1 MKKYFYMILQSILI
15 CLLLIPVNAVYAS
28 NTEINIGNI
37 TAVGGKTV
45 DVPITLSGNT
55 GICGANIVISYDK
68 ALSLTCITKGSALS
82 TLTMTNPGSIS
93 SNPFTIVWD
102 GMEADSTNGIM
113 AVLTFKAPSN
123 AGKYDISISYD
134 DGDIVDGNLLPIA
147 LTAKNGSVTVENTEP
162 VLGTEITID
171 SVTAKPGESV
181 IVPVRISGNTGIC
194 GATLRFNYSSALTLT
209 NIVKGDGFAS
219 LNMTKPGS
227 YSAGPFTLVWDG
239 LEADTSDGVIA
250 YLTFTAPLTEGVYDI
265 SVSFDDGDIVDG
277 SLNPVEV
284 SATQGNVSVTSSR
297 SVSVNVN
304 NVNYTLTSKD
314 STSGT
319 ILVAFYDTSGKFLSL
334 RSFDDTESAI
344 SVSAPQNASTAKLM
358 WWSGL
363 NTLKPIGDVKE
374 IKLK

>member
-1 MKKYFYMILQSILI
+1 MEED
-15 CLLLIPVNAVYAS
+15 C
-28 NTEINIGNI
+28 TD
-37 TAVGGKTV
+37 GK
-45 DVPITLSGNT
+45 I
-55 GICGANIVISYDK
+55 
-68 ALSLTCITKGSALS
+68 
-82 TLTMTNPGSIS
+82 
-93 SNPFTIVWD
+93 
-102 GMEADSTNGIM
+102 
-113 AVLTFKAPSN
+113 AVLTFKAPSK

-134 DGDIVDGNLLPIA
+134 YGDIVDGNLLPIA

-209 NIVKGDGFAS
+209 NIAKGDGFAS

-239 LEADTSDGVIA
+239 LESDTSDGIIA

-297 SVSVNVN
+297 SVSVKVN

-319 ILVAFYDTSGKFLSL
+319 ILVAFYDASGKFLSL
-334 RSFDDTESAI
+334 RSFNDTESAI